1 MRALTDAFIWKIA
14 RLRDDAAGTSAVEF
28 AFLLPIMILL
38 FVGGAIWS
46 EGITIK
52 RKVQLVSRTVGDLVA
67 QDTSI
72 TNAEMA
78 IIFSAA
84 NAVVQP
90 FSTGP
95 MTVIVSCVA
104 IDANGNAKVGWSD
117 SQPVGAALAKNTP
130 VTLPW
135 TASVIKNTLNMA
147 NTVLVWSEARYVYTP
162 PVKFTLFSS
171 SNSGAITL
179 KDNTYF
185 RQRTGS
191 TIVRDTTTC

>member
-1 MRALTDAFIWKIA
+1 V
-14 RLRDDAAGTSAVEF
+14 AGVSAVEF

-38 FVGGAIWS
+38 FVGGTQWTEA
-46 EGITIK
+46 ITIK
-52 RKVQLVSRTVGDLVA
+52 RKVQLVARTIGDLVS
-67 QDTSI
+67 QDTGI
-72 TNAEMA
+72 NDAEMA
-78 IIFSAA
+78 GIFSASS
-84 NAVVQP
+84 AVIQP
-90 FSTGP
+90 FPSGTLQ
-95 MTVIVSCVA
+95 VIVSCVA

-135 TASVIKNTLNMA
+135 TASVIKNTMNMA